1 MHTEASEESDI
12 SSLDSISESLKSE
25 HVFTGQLEI
34 STEDQENND
43 NSPEPIEPLSAADE
57 RRHARDWQKMVLPG
71 GEQRIIDMRVIEPY
85 KRVLSHGGYLR
96 AGGHTA
102 IVIFSACFLPDRS
115 RVDYVYVMDNLF
127 LYILWT
133 LERLVTDDYVLV
145 YLHGGATRLPAFS
158 WLKKC

>member
-1 MHTEASEESDI
+1 MSDIFAILGNLNFLAHKKRSNKLRRVKVMQAEASEESDV

-25 HVFTGQLEI
+25 HVFSGQLEI
-34 STEDQENND
+34 SGDDLDTEDNT
-43 NSPEPIEPLSAADE
+43 PEPIEPLSAADE
-57 RRHARDWQKMVLPG
+57 RRHARHWQRMILPG
-71 GEQRIIDMRVIEPY
+71 GEQRTIDMRVIEPY

-127 LYILWT
+127 L
-133 LERLVTDDYVLV
+133 
-145 YLHGGATRLPAFS
+145 
-158 WLKKC
+158 

>member
-127 LYILWT
+127 LYI
-133 LERLVTDDYVLV
+133 
-145 YLHGGATRLPAFS
+145 
-158 WLKKC
+158 